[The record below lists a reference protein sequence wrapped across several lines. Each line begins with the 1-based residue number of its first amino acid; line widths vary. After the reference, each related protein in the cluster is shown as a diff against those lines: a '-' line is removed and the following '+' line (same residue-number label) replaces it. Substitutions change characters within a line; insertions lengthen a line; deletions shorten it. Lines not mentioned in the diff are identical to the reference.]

1 VRLLDRQVVREAGDG
16 RYWVDQDALKH
27 GFGGRTGLLLG
38 AVLLLAAVLILAGV
52 MLLPQEAAERRQ
64 EADRGWTADPLSP
77 SGVALIHTGRKGVE
91 WEIRC
96 RATPADLMV
105 VTTDRPRGEVELR
118 VDGQS
123 FPLEVPARDGGA
135 GVFAFGAVTPAFLEA
150 LQDGAEIEVRH
161 GPRQRGLGALSA
173 AQAAPFVE
181 GCRDLQQP
189 AARPSPAAP

>member
-1 VRLLDRQVVREAGDG
+1 
-16 RYWVDQDALKH
+16 
-27 GFGGRTGLLLG
+27 
-38 AVLLLAAVLILAGV
+38 
-52 MLLPQEAAERRQ
+52 
-64 EADRGWTADPLSP
+64 
-77 SGVALIHTGRKGVE
+77 VALIHTGRRDVE

-105 VTTDRPRGEVELR
+105 VTTDRPHGEVELR

-123 FPLEVPARDGGA
+123 FPLEVQAPDGGA

-161 GPRQRGLGALSA
+161 GPRQRRLGALDA

-189 AARPSPAAP
+189 AAGPPLAAP